1 MPAALRVQLPEEE
14 RAEVERRY
22 ETARDAETRTRFQIV
37 LLAADGHRA
46 LQIAPLVRRSVD
58 TVRRVVRRYQDGG
71 AGAVP

>member
-1 MPAALRVQLPEEE
+1 
-14 RAEVERRY
+14 
-22 ETARDAETRTRFQIV
+22 V